1 MHFINALDLW
11 FDLHPSVSQR
21 QLAIDADVPATD
33 LSRIRAAKR
42 SITLEALAKL
52 LPAVERLSSRA
63 HARTLLVAY
72 LHDETPPAYEAD
84 VKIEAI
90 DATGS
95 LQRDA
100 IAIARDRWEAKAR
113 SDAEFA
119 KMWLTMDGYMHEAD
133 SESVDA
139 RVAAYTSPRTHAANT
154 PTVAEHLDSAA
165 ATWAAQNPFPT
176 PSEAVHSTLS
186 LPRTDVG
193 EPKR

>member
-1 MHFINALDLW
+1 MHFIHALDLW

-42 SITLEALAKL
+42 SITLDALAKL
-52 LPAVERLSSRA
+52 LPAVERLSSRS

-72 LHDETPPAYEAD
+72 LHDETPPTYKGD
-84 VKIEAI
+84 VQIQAI
-90 DATGS
+90 DATTGT

-119 KMWLTMDGYMHEAD
+119 TMWLTMDGYMHEPDAHA
-133 SESVDA
+133 VDA
-139 RVAAYTSPRTHAANT
+139 RVAAYTSTAIATSLVMEEPRTPAA
-154 PTVAEHLDSAA
+154 
-165 ATWAAQNPFPT
+165 WAAQHQT
-176 PSEAVHSTLS
+176 PPPMA
-186 LPRTDVG
+186 
-193 EPKR
+193 